1 MRKVVANTTPILS
14 LLKINKLDLLEQLYG
29 KIFIP
34 EAVYNEIQQGKQK
47 PHYEDL
53 KHKSWIEIKTLKKPK
68 KLDIVLNLDK
78 GEAEAILLAKEINAD
93 LIVMDELAGRRVA
106 RNIDS
111 ALTGTLGVLLKAKEK
126 NLIRTIGT
134 LLVELKEQGIWI
146 SPKLEQKVLHL
157 AKEI

>member
-14 LLKINKLDLLEQLYG
+14 LIKINKLDLLEQLYG

-34 EAVYNEIQQGKQK
+34 KAVYIEIQQGKQK

-53 KHKSWIEIKTLKKPK
+53 KNKSWIEIKTLKKPEK
-68 KLDIVLNLDK
+68 FEFVLNLDK

-93 LIVMDELAGRRVA
+93 LIIMDEIAGRRVA

-126 NLIRTIGT
+126 GFIGSVGS
-134 LLVELKEQGIWI
+134 LLRELKEEGIWI
-146 SPKLEQKVLHL
+146 SSKLEQKVLHL
-157 AKEI
+157 AKEK